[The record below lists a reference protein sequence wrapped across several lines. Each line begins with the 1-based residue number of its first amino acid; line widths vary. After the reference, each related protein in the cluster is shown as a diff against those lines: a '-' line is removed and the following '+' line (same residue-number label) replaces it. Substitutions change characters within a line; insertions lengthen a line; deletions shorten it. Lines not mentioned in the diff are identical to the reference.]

1 MENVEFRC
9 RIGRTVE
16 DFKRT
21 LEDNLYFTRGQSIQR
36 ASHYDIYMALSH
48 TVRDHLI
55 ENWRKTVN
63 ARFAAAPKFV
73 YYLSAEYLLGRQL
86 SQNLLYTDTG
96 DIHGSQRVN
105 ETSSQTP

>member
-1 MENVEFRC
+1 METVESRC

-63 ARFAAAPKFV
+63 ARFAADPKFV

-86 SQNLLYTDTG
+86 STVHRYRHVGARQPDG
-96 DIHGSQRVN
+96 IWS
-105 ETSSQTP
+105 